1 MGGKTRRGE
10 ATQERRLHP
19 ERRTCPDCGQVLRM
33 GYVSWRKV
41 ATLEGIVRLKVSI
54 GRCENR
60 TCARYHRPYH
70 PAEEGRWVLPHYE
83 YGLDVMALIGAQ
95 RYRDSASAPQIHAAL
110 LARQV
115 RISQR
120 NVQYLLERYD
130 ELVALSRRDDPAR
143 RERIIAQGRL
153 ILAIDGLQPDVGQ
166 EVLWVVR
173 EVLSGEVL
181 VARSLLSS
189 CRQELAEV
197 LREAVAGLEVPVVG
211 VVSDGQQSI
220 HCAVAEVFPGVPHQ
234 LCQFH
239 DLKQAAGP
247 AWEADRHAKKE
258 LKKRVRGI
266 RPVER
271 SVAGRDD
278 EAAQVVQGDCAAVR
292 GALTDEGK
300 APLEPGGLQLHD
312 RLEMIGASLERAAQ
326 KGGACPNR
334 SRGSSASSHRPSRP
348 PPSAGQRG
356 G

>member
-41 ATLEGIVRLKVSI
+41 ATLEGLVRLKVSI

-60 TCARYHRPYH
+60 ACARCHRPYH

-83 YGLDVMALIGAQ
+83 YGLDVVALIGAL
-95 RYRDSASAPQIHAAL
+95 RYRDHTSAPQIHDAL
-110 LARQV
+110 LARHVQ
-115 RISQR
+115 ISQR

-130 ELVALSRRDDPAR
+130 ELVALSVRDDPSRRAR
-143 RERIIAQGRL
+143 
-153 ILAIDGLQPDVGQ
+153 
-166 EVLWVVR
+166 
-173 EVLSGEVL
+173 L
-181 VARSLLSS
+181 V
-189 CRQELAEV
+189 
-197 LREAVAGLEVPVVG
+197 
-211 VVSDGQQSI
+211 D
-220 HCAVAEVFPGVPHQ
+220 
-234 LCQFH
+234 

-271 SVAGRDD
+271 AVAGRDD
-278 EAAQVVQGDCAAVR
+278 ALAQVVQGDCAAVR

-300 APLEPGGLQLHD
+300 APLEPGGLQLHA
-312 RLEMIGASLERAAQ
+312 RLEAITASLERAEQ
-326 KGGACPNR
+326 KRGAYQNP
-334 SRGSSASSHRPSRP
+334 SRGCTTSSSRPSPP
-348 PPSAGQRG
+348 PPSAGRVCS
-356 G
+356 